1 MSYLCVLYVFVIMIV
16 VTAEQLAANLESK
29 LEEKLASLNSTI
41 IELKSQVADVL
52 KHANFIDEKYEE
64 MQCKVENYEKKLKEV
79 NEENKVFKTSVRAL
93 EENFSLLSDSYN
105 DLEQ

>member
-1 MSYLCVLYVFVIMIV
+1 MTV

-29 LEEKLASLNSTI
+29 LEEKLVPLNSTI

-64 MQCKVENYEKKLKEV
+64 MRCKWKIMRRN
-79 NEENKVFKTSVRAL
+79 
-93 EENFSLLSDSYN
+93 
-105 DLEQ
+105 